1 MNDYS
6 NRLANVFHSH
16 GYKHGDVVG
25 LLQENRPEFVA
36 TWLGLSKLGVIVP
49 LINHNLRKN
58 ALMHSVTVANCN
70 ALIYGEALA
79 DAVAEIADQLPSA
92 VALYQVNEATQQPVL
107 ANAKDLTTLMQSA
120 SKELPVNGVKK
131 PNHHDKLIYIYTS
144 GTTGL
149 PKAAVITHSRLV
161 WRWRVVQ
168 DTGLRGCTTSYTHQ
182 FHLQVH
188 FYCGCNLPG
197 GWIPCGRYVLHPVAA
212 VPHRR
217 WYDEHR
223 AGPAVRRNGGHEEE
237 VFRVAVLCRLSEVQ
251 LHGKLELN
259 ATTF

>member
-161 WRWRVVQ
+161 WRWRVVH
-168 DTGLRGCTTSYTHQ
+168 TRRAGMYHFLHTSIPFAGTFLLRLQSPWWLDSVRTIRSTPRCRCTT
-182 FHLQVH
+182 
-188 FYCGCNLPG
+188 P
-197 GWIPCGRYVLHPVAA
+197 PV
-212 VPHRR
+212 V
-217 WYDEHR
+217 
-223 AGPAVRRNGGHEEE
+223 
-237 VFRVAVLCRLSEVQ
+237 
-251 LHGKLELN
+251 
-259 ATTF
+259 